1 MYATGAARDSLI
13 DSRCV
18 LQGPGSRYTAAVIEL
33 DLTKAG
39 SLVERMQEALALFGH
54 VDILIN
60 NAGTMMMFII
70 IFVET

>member
-1 MYATGAARDSLI
+1 M
-13 DSRCV
+13 

-60 NAGTMMMFII
+60 NAGMMTTYTFLVKPN
-70 IFVET
+70 FGHYNYRSELKR

>member
-1 MYATGAARDSLI
+1 MLHG
-13 DSRCV
+13 V

-60 NAGTMMMFII
+60 NAGTITCI
-70 IFVET
+70 LC

>member
-1 MYATGAARDSLI
+1 MQTVRLETNKSVL
-13 DSRCV
+13 RVV

-39 SLVERMQEALALFGH
+39 SLVERMQEALALFGR

-60 NAGTMMMFII
+60 NAGMITY
-70 IFVET
+70 TLCGA

>member
-1 MYATGAARDSLI
+1 MF
-13 DSRCV
+13 
-18 LQGPGSRYTAAVIEL
+18 QGPGSRYTSAVIEL

-60 NAGTMMMFII
+60 NAGLVSDVSLRFSVSYIQRS
-70 IFVET
+70 